1 MSIRMKSTIHSVS
14 FSGPAPN
21 APSEPPPPSGSNPNA
36 DQADGSSDEDD
47 DDDDDEEE
55 ETWSD
60 WNEDGES
67 EAKKCKSLFDDTV
80 LGSKEEC
87 VRYDRD
93 KWGVDLGE
101 LVKALGTCSF
111 YLVCF
116 VRFVLWCG
124 SSLRE
129 GAVHHDGDLL
139 FAFVSILFVVY
150 DIMC

>member
-1 MSIRMKSTIHSVS
+1 MKSAIHSVS

-36 DQADGSSDEDD
+36 DQADTSSDDD

-60 WNEDGES
+60 WNEDGDG

-93 KWGVDLGE
+93 KWAVDLGE
-101 LVKALGTCSF
+101 LVKALGTCPF
-111 YLVCF
+111 YHVCF
-116 VRFVLWCG
+116 VRFFLWCG

-129 GAVHHDGDLL
+129 GAFHHDGDLL
-139 FAFVSILFVVY
+139 FALLSISL
-150 DIMC
+150 